1 MNQHLPET
9 RPSLLKRSAAL
20 LLALV
25 SATLLSGCGAAHK
38 RDKTWANVFESPG
51 YEAYVKANIL
61 QTKDMKKN
69 KEIPAWVKKYYE
81 DLDAIAKEKADVD
94 QKTADR
100 DRAQAQ
106 ADRNKIVNG
115 YLLLADTAYGKF
127 EGGYNT
133 EIASFEIGAD
143 LVNLGLTAAA
153 AVTPPA
159 ALLSAAATGSLGV
172 QHSVEKNA
180 LNAETRFVITN
191 RMGAIRD
198 KQRALILQR
207 ELLPV
212 SCPTASPVDPGSTKQ
227 PATAS
232 DVCYTLEAAMVDV
245 NEYFQLGTISRAL
258 ADIDSSTQ
266 QISKAA
272 GNQAQTAGQIVIAS
286 KDAATFTVGTPGTFT
301 VTATGT
307 PTPKFTPDGSWP
319 SGVTFTDNGDG
330 TATLSGTPA
339 PGTKGPYKVT
349 IKAHN
354 GVGQDQ
360 TQNFT
365 LTVQ

>member
-1 MNQHLPET
+1 MNQYLPET
-9 RPSLLKRSAAL
+9 RSSLLKRSAAL

-25 SATLLSGCGAAHK
+25 PATLLSGCGAAHK

-51 YEAYVKANIL
+51 YEAYVRANVL
-61 QTKDMKKN
+61 QTKEMKKDH
-69 KEIPAWVKKYYE
+69 KPPAWVQIYDDDLKKIAQE
-81 DLDAIAKEKADVD
+81 TDLKKVDPEK
-94 QKTADR
+94 
-100 DRAQAQ
+100 AQAQ

-159 ALLSAAATGSLGV
+159 ALLGAAATGSLGV

-191 RMGAIRD
+191 RMGAIRE

-227 PATAS
+227 PTSAS

-245 NEYFQLGTISRAL
+245 NQYFQLGTISRAL

-339 PGTKGPYKVT
+339 PDTKGPHKVT